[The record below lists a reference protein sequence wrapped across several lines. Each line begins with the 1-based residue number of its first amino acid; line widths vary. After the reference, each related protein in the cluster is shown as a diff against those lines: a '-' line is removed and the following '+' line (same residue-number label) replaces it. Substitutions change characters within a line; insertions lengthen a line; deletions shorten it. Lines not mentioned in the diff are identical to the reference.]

1 MAQVRFRGLQC
12 NLVALGCCT
21 PSSAPVAHRP
31 KFYGTHSCGAA
42 TTGKTT
48 LLEVLAGKHMVG
60 RDAVRILGRPA
71 FYDLMLVTSGEL
83 GYLGNQWRRSVAC
96 AGSSLT
102 LQVLTCMRKGGRVPC
117 CNQLPRCV
125 LLSLHDLAARRSCK
139 CDSVALLLVCRA
151 TSQQRR

>member
-1 MAQVRFRGLQC
+1 MGGDLLLRHIKLRLWLAILEG
-12 NLVALGCCT
+12 
-21 PSSAPVAHRP
+21 
-31 KFYGTHSCGAA
+31 YGTCPRGTANI
-42 TTGKTT
+42 GKTT

-102 LQVLTCMRKGGRVPC
+102 LQVLLRGRLPC
-117 CNQLPRCV
+117 CGQL
-125 LLSLHDLAARRSCK
+125 S
-139 CDSVALLLVCRA
+139 
-151 TSQQRR
+151 

>member
-1 MAQVRFRGLQC
+1 MAQVRFSSLRYK
-12 NLVALGCCT
+12 LVAIRCDTSNCACCL
-21 PSSAPVAHRP
+21 RILEG
-31 KFYGTHSCGAA
+31 YGTYPCGAVIA
-42 TTGKTT
+42 GKTT

-102 LQVLTCMRKGGRVPC
+102 LQVLLCRRLPC
-117 CNQLPRCV
+117 CGKLP
-125 LLSLHDLAARRSCK
+125 
-139 CDSVALLLVCRA
+139 
-151 TSQQRR
+151 

>member
-1 MAQVRFRGLQC
+1 MAQVQLSSVRYKVAIGRCGTATCTHGLPLMGLWHTCPRG
-12 NLVALGCCT
+12 
-21 PSSAPVAHRP
+21 SANA
-31 KFYGTHSCGAA
+31 
-42 TTGKTT
+42 GKTT

-102 LQVLTCMRKGGRVPC
+102 LQVLLR
-117 CNQLPRCV
+117 
-125 LLSLHDLAARRSCK
+125 
-139 CDSVALLLVCRA
+139 
-151 TSQQRR
+151 

>member
-1 MAQVRFRGLQC
+1 MLRRSRLRPVLA
-12 NLVALGCCT
+12 NLTTAPTSYHISCCT
-21 PSSAPVAHRP
+21 RA
-31 KFYGTHSCGAA
+31 
-42 TTGKTT
+42 GKTT

-102 LQVLTCMRKGGRVPC
+102 LQACIGALPSC
-117 CNQLPRCV
+117 CTQL
-125 LLSLHDLAARRSCK
+125 
-139 CDSVALLLVCRA
+139 
-151 TSQQRR
+151 Q